1 LSPFPEKP
9 VKCKSRNGRI
19 ERSGFAC
26 STSNLGPQGCQLW
39 IPQDPANN
47 YAANNITRRGTEP
60 AAPQRKVSEE
70 VMRGVRH
77 VALLLCGLIP
87 TLAQAEELSRLE
99 LNAVETDNNRCLLT
113 FLIENKTSKA
123 IDSLKLDLALFNPEG
138 IIQRRMITEMGPIR
152 GMRTNVRT
160 FPAEGECG
168 QIGAILVNDV
178 TACSVGDPGEC
189 MDGLALSSRVKTIRL
204 YK

>member
-1 LSPFPEKP
+1 
-9 VKCKSRNGRI
+9 
-19 ERSGFAC
+19 
-26 STSNLGPQGCQLW
+26 
-39 IPQDPANN
+39 
-47 YAANNITRRGTEP
+47 
-60 AAPQRKVSEE
+60 
-70 VMRGVRH
+70 MRGMKH
-77 VALLLCGLIP
+77 AIGTLLLCGLVP
-87 TLAQAEELSRLE
+87 ALVQAEEATRLE
-99 LNAVETDNNRCLLT
+99 LNAAETANNRCLLT

-160 FPAEGECG
+160 FPTEGECG

-178 TACSVGDPGEC
+178 AACSAGDPGEC

>member
-1 LSPFPEKP
+1 
-9 VKCKSRNGRI
+9 
-19 ERSGFAC
+19 
-26 STSNLGPQGCQLW
+26 
-39 IPQDPANN
+39 
-47 YAANNITRRGTEP
+47 
-60 AAPQRKVSEE
+60 
-70 VMRGVRH
+70 
-77 VALLLCGLIP
+77 
-87 TLAQAEELSRLE
+87 LAQAEELSRLE

-160 FPAEGECG
+160 FSAEGECG

-178 TACSVGDPGEC
+178 AACSAGDPAEC

>member
-1 LSPFPEKP
+1 LADE
-9 VKCKSRNGRI
+9 
-19 ERSGFAC
+19 A
-26 STSNLGPQGCQLW
+26 L
-39 IPQDPANN
+39 
-47 YAANNITRRGTEP
+47 
-60 AAPQRKVSEE
+60 EE

-77 VALLLCGLIP
+77 VIVTMLLGGGLIP
-87 TLAQAEELSRLE
+87 ILAQAEDLSRLE
-99 LNAVETDNNRCLLT
+99 LNAAETANNRCLLT

-160 FPAEGECG
+160 FSTEGECG
-168 QIGAILVNDV
+168 QTGAILVNDV
-178 TACSVGDPGEC
+178 AACSAGDPAEC
-189 MDGLALSSRVKTIRL
+189 MDGLALSSRVKAIRL

>member
-1 LSPFPEKP
+1 LAD
-9 VKCKSRNGRI
+9 G
-19 ERSGFAC
+19 A
-26 STSNLGPQGCQLW
+26 L
-39 IPQDPANN
+39 
-47 YAANNITRRGTEP
+47 
-60 AAPQRKVSEE
+60 EE

-77 VALLLCGLIP
+77 VIVTLLLGGLIP
-87 TLAQAEELSRLE
+87 SSIPILAQAEDLSRLE
-99 LNAVETDNNRCLLT
+99 LNAAETANNRCLLT

-160 FPAEGECG
+160 FSTEGECG
-168 QIGAILVNDV
+168 QTGAILVNDV
-178 TACSVGDPGEC
+178 AACSAGDPAEC
-189 MDGLALSSRVKTIRL
+189 MDGLALSSRVKAIRL

>member
-1 LSPFPEKP
+1 
-9 VKCKSRNGRI
+9 
-19 ERSGFAC
+19 
-26 STSNLGPQGCQLW
+26 
-39 IPQDPANN
+39 
-47 YAANNITRRGTEP
+47 
-60 AAPQRKVSEE
+60 
-70 VMRGVRH
+70 
-77 VALLLCGLIP
+77 
-87 TLAQAEELSRLE
+87 LAQAEQLSRLE